1 MTQADSVHSTPPT
14 NTSATR
20 RNILG
25 TIAVAGATAL
35 TLPAHAAAPAVDPIY
50 AAIEKPRAAAA
61 AHLLAIEEQNRI
73 QRIHGFGR
81 GDWITEK
88 PCHDE
93 NDAFGT
99 LVRALA
105 STRAGLLAKLQYLQ
119 DLSRND
125 EWAWILDER
134 EGTSIALIE
143 SFMVSFAAL
152 GGCSHERCKI
162 PLQRFPPRLF
172 SKAAN
177 IEKRHARRTRGQSG
191 GVKGGVKGRDRH

>member
-25 TIAVAGATAL
+25 TIAVGGATAL

-50 AAIEKPRAAAA
+50 AAIEKHRAAAA
-61 AHLLAIEEQNRI
+61 AQI

-88 PCHDE
+88 PCQDE

-105 STRAGLLAKLQYLQ
+105 STRVGLPAKLQYLQ